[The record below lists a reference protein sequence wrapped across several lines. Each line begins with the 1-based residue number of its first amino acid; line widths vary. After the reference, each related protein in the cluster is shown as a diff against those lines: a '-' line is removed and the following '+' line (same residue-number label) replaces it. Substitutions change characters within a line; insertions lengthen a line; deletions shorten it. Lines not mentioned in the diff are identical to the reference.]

1 MSAKADRVKGILPI
15 PEDRGLESGLVA
27 RPGPGSPCALDYPLM
42 GKNGPSSQQQHRH
55 ASLSGR
61 EIDSVADMFSQGG
74 REQGVVVPAEQS

>member
-42 GKNGPSSQQQHRH
+42 GKKWTLFTTAAQTRFPEWKRDRF
-55 ASLSGR
+55 SGR
-61 EIDSVADMFSQGG
+61 HV
-74 REQGVVVPAEQS
+74 